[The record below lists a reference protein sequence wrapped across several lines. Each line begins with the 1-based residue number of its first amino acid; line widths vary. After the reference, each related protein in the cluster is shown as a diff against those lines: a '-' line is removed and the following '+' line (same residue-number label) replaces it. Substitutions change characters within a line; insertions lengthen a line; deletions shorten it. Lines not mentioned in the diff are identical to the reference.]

1 MDSGRVRLIVL
12 VSHLVPNILCYN
24 YLVYSQNEMTHLKPV
39 PRFRALRQA
48 QGLTQLEMSQLL
60 GVTENT
66 YANWEKGRNSI
77 EIIERVVKLCKLF
90 NCTAKDLLSYEDI
103 RL

>member
-1 MDSGRVRLIVL
+1 MA
-12 VSHLVPNILCYN
+12 
-24 YLVYSQNEMTHLKPV
+24 HLKPIT
-39 PRFRALRQA
+39 RFRELRQA

-77 EIIERVVKLCKLF
+77 EVIERVVKLCKLF
-90 NCTAKDLLSYEDI
+90 KCSAEDLLSYEGSEP
-103 RL
+103 